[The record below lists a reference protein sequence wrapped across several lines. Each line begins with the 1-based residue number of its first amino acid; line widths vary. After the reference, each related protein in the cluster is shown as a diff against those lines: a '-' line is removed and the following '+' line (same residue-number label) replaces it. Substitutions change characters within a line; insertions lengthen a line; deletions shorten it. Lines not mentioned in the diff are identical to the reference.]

1 MKRNNKKGFTIT
13 ELVIVIAVIAI
24 LAAVLI
30 PTFSGV
36 IDKAK
41 KSTATQECAQA
52 RQNLLVERDADLSGY
67 NWYFIHEEGYAF
79 SLINGEWE
87 EISIAQINA
96 AAIDFVYLNEG
107 NAHIIEEKDAQANP
121 TGNYYLEEFRPAG
134 APEAWVI
141 AENTE
146 YDTIADLSGSV
157 VIVAIEYNA

>member
-52 RQNLLVERDADLSGY
+52 RQNLLVEKDADLSGY
-67 NWYFIHEEGYAF
+67 NWYFIHEEGYAY
-79 SLINGEWE
+79 SLINGVWE
-87 EISIAQINA
+87 EYTITNLTAITVSELYLSVENA
-96 AAIDFVYLNEG
+96 DGKVAADKLTTDYLPSGTLAADMEDYEIVSGTACFV
-107 NAHIIEEKDAQANP
+107 
-121 TGNYYLEEFRPAG
+121 
-134 APEAWVI
+134 
-141 AENTE
+141 
-146 YDTIADLSGSV
+146 IADLSDSV
-157 VIVAIEYNA
+157 VIIAEKL